1 MHFPRY
7 LFVGG
12 LHRSGTSL
20 LTRLIASHGSVAS
33 IQNAPVPENEG
44 CYLQGA
50 IPHTAQHGR
59 PMHFATDPDHHLIEG
74 HRLDRLE
81 TRLRLEHDWDR
92 WFDPDRPW
100 RLETSP
106 VNLTR
111 TRLYQQLLPL
121 SQFVLIVRHPE
132 AVAAAVAKWVDRPFH
147 DLVDHWL
154 DAHAQFERDLPYLH
168 AVMTIRYEDL
178 VTAPASVMGGVFAF
192 MSLPQHQIAD
202 DLQDGNRDYPISNRM
217 TSVQADRAERWGYL
231 PGMKVTAVAPRFA
244 HPLRSVRDSVQAA
257 WHDGSCK

>member
-33 IQNAPVPENEG
+33 IQNAPVPEDEG

-59 PMHFATDPDHHLIEG
+59 PMHFATDPEHHFIEG

-100 RLETSP
+100 RLEKSP

-111 TRLYQQLLPL
+111 TRLYQQLFPL
-121 SQFVLIVRHPE
+121 CNSFSLSATPKPSR
-132 AVAAAVAKWVDRPFH
+132 RPWPSGWIDPF
-147 DLVDHWL
+147 
-154 DAHAQFERDLPYLH
+154 
-168 AVMTIRYEDL
+168 
-178 VTAPASVMGGVFAF
+178 
-192 MSLPQHQIAD
+192 
-202 DLQDGNRDYPISNRM
+202 M
-217 TSVQADRAERWGYL
+217 TSSITGWTR
-231 PGMKVTAVAPRFA
+231 T
-244 HPLRSVRDSVQAA
+244 RSWNVI
-257 WHDGSCK
+257 CPICMP